1 LTGNFAQILWSSA
14 AKSGLA
20 RPTHAGQDH
29 HKDDQMQHKP
39 GAYTLKLGVLDHT
52 TNLIGTT
59 VTRVTVQ

>member
-1 LTGNFAQILWSSA
+1 ML
-14 AKSGLA
+14 
-20 RPTHAGQDH
+20 GQDH

-59 VTRVTVQ
+59 VTTVTVQ